1 MSDYTKL
8 TDFAVKDSLP
18 VGDPY
23 KIVRGTELDVEFDN
37 IQQASGSKAD
47 KDSPEFTGD
56 VTLENLTINGDIVYN
71 GSQSGTVD
79 GGVY

>member
-56 VTLENLTINGDIVYN
+56 VTLENLVINGDIVYN
-71 GSQSGTVD
+71 GTQSGTVD